1 MAAPAAADAVVVGP
15 GGPERDRLVE
25 ALGRAGLS
33 VNALTEAEALAQRG
47 LTLPRLVVLAR
58 GGPRAERE
66 AAQVR
71 LLSHP
76 ALHGAPLLV
85 VSPETD
91 VDSYG
96 GALARGAAAYV
107 SADTGP
113 TEVRDLALRLVRA
126 SDRRRDSETRPGSP
140 ERRGGRRPLLLKVVV
155 EDRARNTRVAG
166 HIVDVGPSGCRL
178 ELADPLPKGAPVG
191 LQLLAYRETTGI
203 VLAGSV
209 RWTRP
214 GDGGMHLVAVR
225 FNGTSAV
232 VARRLFGLG
241 GSGTTSVRSP

>member
-1 MAAPAAADAVVVGP
+1 VAAAPAAASVIVVGP
-15 GGPERDRLVE
+15 DGSARERIVD
-25 ALGRAGLS
+25 ALRRAPLS
-33 VNALTEAEALAQRG
+33 LTTLTEAEALGRRG
-47 LTLPRLVVLAR
+47 LTPPHLVVLVR

-85 VSPETD
+85 VAAETD

-107 SADTGP
+107 ASAASP
-113 TEVRDLALRLVRA
+113 PELRALARRLVRGA
-126 SDRRRDSETRPGSP
+126 ERRRAEGRAGDHDRRST
-140 ERRGGRRPLLLKVVV
+140 RRPLLLKVEV
-155 EDRARNTRVAG
+155 EDRARGTRLSG
-166 HIVDVGPSGCRL
+166 HIVDVGLSGCRL
-178 ELADPLPKGAPVG
+178 ELAQPLAKGVPVG
-191 LQLLAYRETTGI
+191 LQLHAYRESTGI

-214 GDGGMHLVAVR
+214 GDDGMHLVAVG

-232 VARRLFGLG
+232 VARRLFGL
-241 GSGTTSVRSP
+241 RL

>member
-1 MAAPAAADAVVVGP
+1 MAAADAVVVGP
-15 GGPERDRLVE
+15 SGLERDRLVD
-25 ALGRAGLS
+25 ALGNAGLA
-33 VNALTEAEALAQRG
+33 VRALTEAEALAQRG
-47 LTLPRLVVLAR
+47 LSPPRLVALVHQ
-58 GGPRAERE
+58 GPRAERE

-76 ALHGAPLLV
+76 ALQGAPLLV
-85 VSPETD
+85 VAPETD

-96 GALARGAAAYV
+96 GALARGAAAYLA
-107 SADTGP
+107 ADTGSA
-113 TEVRDLALRLVRA
+113 EVRDLALRLLRA
-126 SDRRRDSETRPGSP
+126 GDRRRESGPRPDGA
-140 ERRGGRRPLLLKVVV
+140 ERRGGRRPLLLKVEV

-166 HIVDVGPSGCRL
+166 HIVDVGLSGCRL

-214 GDGGMHLVAVR
+214 GDGGIHLVAVR

-232 VARRLFGLG
+232 MARRLFGLRG
-241 GSGTTSVRSP
+241 

>member
-1 MAAPAAADAVVVGP
+1 MAAPAASDAIVVGRP
-15 GGPERDRLVE
+15 GDRDRMVE
-25 ALGRAGLS
+25 VLRRAGLS
-33 VNALTEAEALAQRG
+33 VTALAEAEALGRRD
-47 LTLPRLVVLAR
+47 LTPPRLVVLVR

-85 VSPETD
+85 VGAATD

-107 SADTGP
+107 SSAASP
-113 TEVRDLALRLVRA
+113 PEMRDLALRLVRA
-126 SDRRRDSETRPGSP
+126 ADRRRVEGRTDAGD
-140 ERRGGRRPLLLKVVV
+140 RRRGRRPLLLKVEV
-155 EDRARNTRVAG
+155 EDRTNDTRLSG
-166 HIVDVGPSGCRL
+166 HIVDVGLAGCRL
-178 ELADPLPKGAPVG
+178 ELAQPLARGTPVG
-191 LQLLAYRETTGI
+191 LQLHAYQESTGI

-214 GDGGMHLVAVR
+214 GDGGTHLVAVR

-232 VARRLFGLG
+232 VARRLFGLRG
-241 GSGTTSVRSP
+241 

>member
-1 MAAPAAADAVVVGP
+1 
-15 GGPERDRLVE
+15 
-25 ALGRAGLS
+25 
-33 VNALTEAEALAQRG
+33 
-47 LTLPRLVVLAR
+47 
-58 GGPRAERE
+58 
-66 AAQVR
+66 
-71 LLSHP
+71 
-76 ALHGAPLLV
+76 
-85 VSPETD
+85 

-96 GALARGAAAYV
+96 GALARGAAAYLA
-107 SADTGP
+107 ADTGSA
-113 TEVRDLALRLVRA
+113 EVRDLALRLLRA
-126 SDRRRDSETRPGSP
+126 GDRRRESGPRPDGA
-140 ERRGGRRPLLLKVVV
+140 ERRGGRRPLLLKVEV

-166 HIVDVGPSGCRL
+166 HIVDVGLSGCRL

-232 VARRLFGLG
+232 MARRLFGLRG
-241 GSGTTSVRSP
+241 

>member
-1 MAAPAAADAVVVGP
+1 VAAVPAAASAIVVGP
-15 GGPERDRLVE
+15 EGSERERIAE
-25 ALGRAGLS
+25 ALRRAGLS
-33 VNALTEAEALAQRG
+33 ISAFTEAEVLGRRHLAP
-47 LTLPRLVVLAR
+47 PRLVVLVR
-58 GGPRAERE
+58 GGPRPHRE

-85 VSPETD
+85 VGAETD

-107 SADTGP
+107 SSAASP
-113 TEVRDLALRLVRA
+113 PEMRDLALRLARA
-126 SDRRRDSETRPGSP
+126 AQRRRAEGRAEGYDRRHA
-140 ERRGGRRPLLLKVVV
+140 RRPLLLKVEV
-155 EDRARNTRVAG
+155 EDRARDTRFAG
-166 HIVDVGPSGCRL
+166 HIVDVGVSGCRL
-178 ELADPLPKGAPVG
+178 ELAEPLAKGTPVG
-191 LQLLAYRETTGI
+191 LQLHAYRESTGI

-214 GDGGMHLVAVR
+214 DESGMHLVAVR

-232 VARRLFGLG
+232 MARRLFGL
-241 GSGTTSVRSP
+241 RD

>member
-1 MAAPAAADAVVVGP
+1 MAAPAAAEVIVVGP
-15 GGPERDRLVE
+15 PASARDDIVE
-25 ALGRAGLS
+25 VLRRAALS
-33 VNALTEAEALAQRG
+33 VTTLTEAEALGRRS
-47 LTLPRLVVLAR
+47 LTSPHLVVLVR
-58 GGPRAERE
+58 GGPRAARE

-85 VSPETD
+85 VGKETD

-107 SADTGP
+107 ATGASP
-113 TEVRDLALRLVRA
+113 PEVRALARRLVRGA
-126 SDRRRDSETRPGSP
+126 ERRRAQRRADGRDRRAL
-140 ERRGGRRPLLLKVVV
+140 RRPLLLKVEV
-155 EDRARNTRVAG
+155 EDRARGTRFSG
-166 HIVDVGPSGCRL
+166 HIVDVGLSSCRL
-178 ELADPLPKGAPVG
+178 EVPAPLTKGTAVG
-191 LQLLAYRETTGI
+191 LQLHAYRESTGI

-214 GDGGMHLVAVR
+214 GEGGMHLAAVR

-232 VARRLFGLG
+232 VSRRLFGL
-241 GSGTTSVRSP
+241 R

>member
-1 MAAPAAADAVVVGP
+1 MAAAEAVVVGP
-15 GGPERDRLVE
+15 AGSERDRLVE
-25 ALGRAGLS
+25 ALGGAGLS
-33 VNALTEAEALAQRG
+33 VRVLTEAEALGQRQ
-47 LTLPRLVVLAR
+47 LALPRLVVLAR

-66 AAQVR
+66 ATQVR

-85 VSPETD
+85 VAPETD

-113 TEVRDLALRLVRA
+113 AEVRDLALRLVRA
-126 SDRRRDSETRPGSP
+126 GDRRWDSGTRPVSVD
-140 ERRGGRRPLLLKVVV
+140 RRGRRRPLLLKVEV
-155 EDRARNTRVAG
+155 EDRARNTRLAG
-166 HIVDVGPSGCRL
+166 HIVDVGFSGCRL
-178 ELADPLPKGAPVG
+178 ELADPLPKGTPVG

-203 VLAGSV
+203 MLAGSV

-214 GDGGMHLVAVR
+214 GDGGTHLVAVR
-225 FNGTSAV
+225 FNGTSAIM
-232 VARRLFGLG
+232 ARRLFGLG
-241 GSGTTSVRSP
+241 G

>member
-1 MAAPAAADAVVVGP
+1 MAAPVAAAAIVVGP
-15 GGPERDRLVE
+15 P
-25 ALGRAGLS
+25 GRARERMVDVLRRAALS
-33 VNALTEAEALAQRG
+33 VTSLTEAEALRRRG
-47 LTLPRLVVLAR
+47 LTPPHLVVLVR

-76 ALHGAPLLV
+76 ALHGAALLV
-85 VSPETD
+85 VGAETD

-107 SADTGP
+107 ASAASAP
-113 TEVRDLALRLVRA
+113 EVRALARRLVRGA
-126 SDRRRDSETRPGSP
+126 ERRRAEGRADDQDRRGA
-140 ERRGGRRPLLLKVVV
+140 RRPLLLKVEV
-155 EDRARNTRVAG
+155 EDRSRGVHFSG
-166 HIVDVGPSGCRL
+166 HIVDVGLSGCRL
-178 ELADPLPKGAPVG
+178 ELAEPLAKGVAVG
-191 LQLLAYRETTGI
+191 LLLHAYRESTGI

-214 GDGGMHLVAVR
+214 GEGGMHLVAVR

-232 VARRLFGLG
+232 VSRRLFGLRG
-241 GSGTTSVRSP
+241 

>member
-1 MAAPAAADAVVVGP
+1 MAAPAAADAVVVGRA
-15 GGPERDRLVE
+15 GEDRDRLAE
-25 ALGRAGLS
+25 ALGGAGLS
-33 VNALTEAEALAQRG
+33 VRVLTEAEALAQRG
-47 LTLPRLVVLAR
+47 LPPPRLVALVHP
-58 GGPRAERE
+58 GPRVERE

-85 VSPETD
+85 VAPGTD

-96 GALARGAAAYV
+96 GALARGAAAYL
-107 SADTGP
+107 SLDTGP
-113 TEVRDLALRLVRA
+113 AEVRDLARRLVRA
-126 SDRRRDSETRPGSP
+126 ANRRQDSEARADSP
-140 ERRGGRRPLLLKVVV
+140 ERRRSRRPLFLKVKV
-155 EDRARNTRVAG
+155 EDRARNTQLAG
-166 HIVDVGPSGCRL
+166 HIVDVGLSGCRL
-178 ELADPLPKGAPVG
+178 ELADPLPRGTPVG

-232 VARRLFGLG
+232 MARRLFGLG
-241 GSGTTSVRSP
+241 G

>member
-15 GGPERDRLVE
+15 VGSERDRLVE
-25 ALGRAGLS
+25 ALGGAGLS
-33 VNALTEAEALAQRG
+33 VHVLTEAEALGHRQ

-66 AAQVR
+66 ATQVR

-85 VSPETD
+85 VAPETD

-113 TEVRDLALRLVRA
+113 AEVRDLALRLVRA
-126 SDRRRDSETRPGSP
+126 GDRRWDAETRSDSV
-140 ERRGGRRPLLLKVVV
+140 ERRGQRRPLLLKVEV
-155 EDRARNTRVAG
+155 EDRARNTRLAG
-166 HIVDVGPSGCRL
+166 HIVDVGLSGCRL
-178 ELADPLPKGAPVG
+178 ELADALPKGTPVG

-203 VLAGSV
+203 MLAGSV

-232 VARRLFGLG
+232 MARRLFGLG
-241 GSGTTSVRSP
+241 G

>member
-1 MAAPAAADAVVVGP
+1 MAGPAASDAIVVGRP
-15 GGPERDRLVE
+15 GDRDRMVE
-25 ALGRAGLS
+25 ALRRAGLS
-33 VNALTEAEALAQRG
+33 VTALPEAEAFGQRD
-47 LTLPRLVVLAR
+47 LPPPRLVVLVR

-85 VSPETD
+85 VGAATD

-107 SADTGP
+107 SSAASP
-113 TEVRDLALRLVRA
+113 PEIRDLALRLVRA
-126 SDRRRDSETRPGSP
+126 ADRRRAEGRTGAGD
-140 ERRGGRRPLLLKVVV
+140 RRRTRRPLVLKVEV
-155 EDRARNTRVAG
+155 EDRANGTRLSG
-166 HIVDVGPSGCRL
+166 HIVDVSLSGCRL
-178 ELADPLPKGAPVG
+178 ELAEPLAKGAPVG
-191 LQLLAYRETTGI
+191 LQLHAYRESTGI

-214 GDGGMHLVAVR
+214 GDEGTHLVAVR

-232 VARRLFGLG
+232 VARRLFGL
-241 GSGTTSVRSP
+241 RA

>member
-1 MAAPAAADAVVVGP
+1 VAAPPAAASVIVVGP
-15 GGPERDRLVE
+15 EGSARERIVE
-25 ALGRAGLS
+25 ALRPADLS
-33 VNALTEAEALAQRG
+33 ISTLTEAEALGQRH
-47 LTLPRLVVLAR
+47 LAPPYLVVLVR
-58 GGPRAERE
+58 EGPRIERQ
-66 AAQVR
+66 AAQGR

-85 VSPETD
+85 VGAETD

-107 SADTGP
+107 SSAASAP
-113 TEVRDLALRLVRA
+113 EMRDLALRLVRA
-126 SDRRRDSETRPGSP
+126 AERRRAEGRADGHD
-140 ERRGGRRPLLLKVVV
+140 RRGGRRPLLLKVEV
-155 EDRARNTRVAG
+155 EDRALGTRLSG
-166 HIVDVGPSGCRL
+166 HIVDIGLSGCRL
-178 ELADPLPKGAPVG
+178 ELAQPLAKGVPVG
-191 LQLLAYRETTGI
+191 LQLHAYRESTGI

-232 VARRLFGLG
+232 VARRLFGL
-241 GSGTTSVRSP
+241 RA

>member
-1 MAAPAAADAVVVGP
+1 MAAAPAAANVIVVGP
-15 GGPERDRLVE
+15 EGSERERIVE
-25 ALGRAGLS
+25 ALRPAALS
-33 VNALTEAEALAQRG
+33 ISTLTEGEALGHRHLAP
-47 LTLPRLVVLAR
+47 PRLVVLVR
-58 GGPRAERE
+58 GGPRTERE

-85 VSPETD
+85 VGAETD

-96 GALARGAAAYV
+96 GSLARGAAAYV
-107 SADTGP
+107 SSAASP
-113 TEVRDLALRLVRA
+113 PEMRDLALRLVRA
-126 SDRRRDSETRPGSP
+126 AERRRAEGRADDRDRRRA
-140 ERRGGRRPLLLKVVV
+140 RRPLLLKVEV
-155 EDRARNTRVAG
+155 EDRAQGARLSG
-166 HIVDVGPSGCRL
+166 HIVDVGLSGCRL
-178 ELADPLPKGAPVG
+178 ELAQPLAKGAPVG
-191 LQLLAYRETTGI
+191 LQLHAYRKSTGI

-232 VARRLFGLG
+232 VARRLFGLRG
-241 GSGTTSVRSP
+241 